1 MEITLLLTREKAFQI
16 KEQYFYDEI
25 IKKLEEN
32 KKDLYDLNVLDDYL
46 YLVPDMLRDEINRAI
61 RIYPEYKNTI
71 FSIKDKDSTILE
83 LQGQILSLHKKKIE
97 EHNEL
102 MRKREQEHQ
111 AQDHYNDLLK
121 KLPKSQQTAFGPLF
135 IESVDERGLNMRH
148 ENGELYGIKEDR
160 EDGYFDF
167 SGIKEDLPFLKD
179 LKFYIDLKDIKRSV
193 VPSSNVGVRITPDN
207 GPSIFIPLD
216 LYNYDE
222 GYDNA
227 IIGLTYN
234 DVMLTCINI

>member
-1 MEITLLLTREKAFQI
+1 MEITLLLTKEKAFQI

-83 LQGQILSLHKKKIE
+83 LQAKILSLHKVKIE
-97 EHNEL
+97 AHNEL
-102 MRKREQEHQ
+102 MRKRKQENQAQEH
-111 AQDHYNDLLK
+111 YEDLLK
-121 KLPKSQQTAFGPLF
+121 KLPKSQQVAFGPLY
-135 IESVDERGLNMRH
+135 IESVDERGINMRH

-167 SGIKEDLPFLKD
+167 SSIKEDLRFLKG
-179 LKFYIDLKDIKRSV
+179 LKFYLNLKNIEDSIV
-193 VPSSNVGVRITPDN
+193 QVGYSGVKITPDN

-216 LYNYDE
+216 YDIYNNDYDS
-222 GYDNA
+222 A
-227 IIGLTYN
+227 TIGLTYN
-234 DVMLTCINI
+234 DVMVASITI

>member
-46 YLVPDMLRDEINRAI
+46 YLVPDMLRDEINREI

-83 LQGQILSLHKKKIE
+83 LQAKILSIHKEKIE
-97 EHNEL
+97 LHNKLVKIKE
-102 MRKREQEHQ
+102 REHQ
-111 AQDHYNDLLK
+111 AQEHYDSLLK
-121 KLPKSQQTAFGPLF
+121 KLPKSQQVAFSPLY
-135 IESVDERGLNMRH
+135 IESVDGRGLNMRH

-167 SGIKEDLPFLKD
+167 SGIKEDIRFLKS
-179 LKFYIDLKDIKRSV
+179 LKFYINLKDIKDSI
-193 VPSSNVGVRITPDN
+193 VPQGYSGVKITPDN
-207 GPSIFIPLD
+207 GPSIFIPFNS
-216 LYNYDE
+216 YYDKDE
-222 GYDNA
+222 DNA
-227 IIGLTYN
+227 TIGLTYN
-234 DVMLTCINI
+234 DVMVASITI

>member
-1 MEITLLLTREKAFQI
+1 MDITLLHTKEKSLNIRE
-16 KEQYFYDEI
+16 EDFYQKI
-25 IKKLEEN
+25 IKMIEEN
-32 KKDLYDLNVLDDYL
+32 EKDLYDLNVLYDYF
-46 YLVPDMLRDEINRAI
+46 YLIPDMLRDEVNRI
-61 RIYPEYKNTI
+61 TRLYPGYETGI
-71 FSIKDKDSTILE
+71 ISIKDKDSTISDI
-83 LQGQILSLHKKKIE
+83 QVKILLIHKEKIE
-97 EHNEL
+97 EHNKQ
-102 MRKREQEHQ
+102 MRKRKQEQQAQEHY
-111 AQDHYNDLLK
+111 DYLLS

-160 EDGYFDF
+160 ENGYFDF

-179 LKFYIDLKDIKRSV
+179 LKFYIDLKDIKRSL

-234 DVMLTCINI
+234 GVMLTCINI

>member
-83 LQGQILSLHKKKIE
+83 LQAKILSLHKEKIE
-97 EHNEL
+97 AHNEL
-102 MRKREQEHQ
+102 MRKRKQENQAQEH
-111 AQDHYNDLLK
+111 YEDLLK
-121 KLPKSQQTAFGPLF
+121 ELPKSQQVAFGPLY
-135 IESVDERGLNMRH
+135 IESVDERGINMRH

-167 SGIKEDLPFLKD
+167 SGIKEDIRFLKS
-179 LKFYIDLKDIKRSV
+179 LKFYFNLKNIKDSI
-193 VPSSNVGVRITPDN
+193 VPSAGTGVRITPDN
-207 GPSIFIPLD
+207 GPSIFTPLD
-216 LYNYDE
+216 LYSYDE

-234 DVMLTCINI
+234 DVMLTSINI

>member
-1 MEITLLLTREKAFQI
+1 MDITLLHTKEKSSHISVQD
-16 KEQYFYDEI
+16 FYQEI
-25 IKKLEEN
+25 INMVREN
-32 KKDLYDLNVLDDYL
+32 KGDLYDLNVLYDYL
-46 YLVPDMLRDEINRAI
+46 YLVPDMLREEINRKI
-61 RIYPEYKNTI
+61 RLYPEYQTGLI
-71 FSIKDKDSTILE
+71 SVKDKDSTILDI
-83 LQGQILSLHKKKIE
+83 QGKILLIHKEWIDE
-97 EHNEL
+97 QREL
-102 MRKREQEHQ
+102 MKKREAEQQ
-111 AQDHYNDLLK
+111 AQGHYNDLLK

-160 EDGYFDF
+160 ENGYFDF

-179 LKFYIDLKDIKRSV
+179 LKFYIDLKDIKRSL

-227 IIGLTYN
+227 IIGLTYK
-234 DVMLTCINI
+234 DVMLTSINI